1 MTNSSAEL
9 TVAQVAT
16 SMAHPWMT
24 TTPAARC
31 QPPDAVIVGINLT
44 NRRGG
49 ETMIDV
55 MRYRSARELLESVQE
70 AKLEIA
76 RHRARAME
84 LESRCTKMTAGMS
97 GMPGGGGSDAQLL
110 WSTLA
115 DYRDKEFEAEE
126 RELEAYRSVEEF
138 ISMLPSRKHRTVLR
152 LKYLDCLSWVKVQ
165 MKMYDIGDFYSER
178 HIYRIHDKALESAE
192 EVWRKIRGDD
202 DAVHT

>member
-1 MTNSSAEL
+1 
-9 TVAQVAT
+9 
-16 SMAHPWMT
+16 MT
-24 TTPAARC
+24 TIPADLC
-31 QPPDAVIVGINLT
+31 QPPDAVTAGINPT
-44 NRRGG
+44 SERGG
-49 ETMIDV
+49 EMMIDV
-55 MRYRSARELLESVQE
+55 KRYRSARELLESVQE

-84 LESRCTKMTAGMS
+84 LESRCTKMTASMS
-97 GMPGGGGSDAQLL
+97 GMPRGGGSDAQLL

-115 DYRDKEFEAEE
+115 DYRDKEFEAEQ

-192 EVWRKIRGDD
+192 EVWKNLRGELNPHRKGGDTD
-202 DAVHT
+202 EVPT